1 LWEKVGKYL
10 LDLHLKFEHLSG
22 FIGEYYCKL
31 DVKGRMLIPSDVRK
45 QLSPV
50 DQEQFVISRGVD
62 DCLSMYTSSE
72 WMMVMSKLRKL
83 NRFKSKDRK
92 FARMFQ
98 KGATK
103 IAVDG
108 NGRLLLPK
116 GLLSWAGIKKEL
128 VIVANV
134 DLWEIWD
141 RKTYESMMK
150 DDWDEFDQLAHEV
163 MGESSDEG

>member
-1 LWEKVGKYL
+1 MV
-10 LDLHLKFEHLSG
+10 
-22 FIGEYYCKL
+22 
-31 DVKGRMLIPSDVRK
+31 
-45 QLSPV
+45 
-50 DQEQFVISRGVD
+50 
-62 DCLSMYTSSE
+62 
-72 WMMVMSKLRKL
+72 VMSKLRKL

-103 IAVDG
+103 ITVDS

-116 GLLSWAGIKKEL
+116 GLLSWAGVKKEI

-141 RKTYESMMK
+141 RKTYESMMN

-163 MGESSDEG
+163 MGESTDAE

>member
-1 LWEKVGKYL
+1 M
-10 LDLHLKFEHLSG
+10 SG
-22 FIGEYYCKL
+22 FIGEYHCKL
-31 DVKGRMLIPSDVRK
+31 DTKGRMLIPSDIKK
-45 QLSPV
+45 QLAPS

-72 WMMVMSKLRKL
+72 WMVVMSKLRKL

-103 IAVDG
+103 INVDN

-116 GLLSWAGIKKEL
+116 GLLGWARIKKEI

-141 RKTYESMMK
+141 RKTYENMMK

-163 MGESSDEG
+163 MGESSDAE